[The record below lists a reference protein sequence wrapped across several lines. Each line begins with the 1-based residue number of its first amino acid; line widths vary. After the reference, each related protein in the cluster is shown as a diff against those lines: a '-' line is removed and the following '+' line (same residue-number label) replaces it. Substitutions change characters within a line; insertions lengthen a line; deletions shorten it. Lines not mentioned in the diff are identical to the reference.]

1 MEFNRS
7 TSGVTRAAE
16 REAAASRVP
25 DERGRRPTSRCRG
38 YIFQKIE
45 LKVNL

>member
-16 REAAASRVP
+16 PEAAASRVP
-25 DERGRRPTSRCRG
+25 DERGRPTSRCRG